1 VVENNHMLCGG
12 HPQWN
17 PDRRGLNEEAF
28 YWDDENA
35 RRDMEKKK
43 ERIKMWKKNKPEVD
57 PEPEPVKISEQP
69 TKAEKSS
76 ESAKTTAKPTK
87 TEKSNKPKKTKK
99 KTKKSA
105 DSWFDFSKISKFYQR
120 SVFLEYTHLANQL
133 EQIRFDKRI

>member
-1 VVENNHMLCGG
+1 MVENNHMLCGG

-69 TKAEKSS
+69 KKSS

-87 TEKSNKPKKTKK
+87 TEKSSKPKKTKK